1 MEFKRYARVLKDV
14 CDVDSK
20 NVASILNGAGFAIND
35 ITRFDCFVLVCLSL
49 LPKVTDTVTLYYQC
63 ARKCVFC

>member
-35 ITRFDCFVLVCLSL
+35 ITRFDCFVLFCLSL
-49 LPKVTDTVTLYYQC
+49 
-63 ARKCVFC
+63 R